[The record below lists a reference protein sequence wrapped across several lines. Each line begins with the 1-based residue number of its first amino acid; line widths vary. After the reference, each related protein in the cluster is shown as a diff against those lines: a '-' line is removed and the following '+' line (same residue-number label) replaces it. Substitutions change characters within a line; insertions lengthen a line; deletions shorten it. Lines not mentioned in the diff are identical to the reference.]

1 MPAGRAPAGL
11 SAMPLGG
18 PVGRQGAR
26 GCAGRLAGAPAAVG
40 VVRGGWR
47 EARRRPLERGGRPP
61 ATPAAAARA
70 AVRLVCTPCRRCRGH
85 ASARGVRE
93 CGGIRSAGK
102 NVMSRWGGP
111 LSMCGALALAVSG
124 APHSGTHSFTPLW
137 VCGGAQWRAAGPCWR
152 AQHQRLGGARR
163 GGVIEAQTRLY
174 RLECWWPRAPARH
187 PRPRPRAARPR

>member
-26 GCAGRLAGAPAAVG
+26 GWAGRLAGAPAAVG

-70 AVRLVCTPCRRCRGH
+70 AVRLVCTPCRRCRGQ

-102 NVMSRWGGP
+102 KVMSRWGGTAFDVWRACFGCVGCATQWHTQ
-111 LSMCGALALAVSG
+111 LYTALGVWRRTVA
-124 APHSGTHSFTPLW
+124 
-137 VCGGAQWRAAGPCWR
+137 CGGAVLARSTPVAGWRE
-152 AQHQRLGGARR
+152 ARR
-163 GGVIEAQTRLY
+163 RNRGADKAVQA
-174 RLECWWPRAPARH
+174 
-187 PRPRPRAARPR
+187 